1 MPLISVII
9 PIYNVENYLA
19 GCLDSILGQ
28 TFQEFELLLVDDGST
43 DKSIAIAK
51 EYARNN
57 PDKIFIHSVSHGGP
71 GPGAYPEMVWA
82 DGWPDSRPE
91 GSLGG
96 QQDPDGGRSVFL

>member
-28 TFQEFELLLVDDGST
+28 TFQEFELLLVDDGFT

-57 PDKIFIHSVSHGGP
+57 PGNFQHYI
-71 GPGAYPEMVWA
+71 
-82 DGWPDSRPE
+82 
-91 GSLGG
+91 
-96 QQDPDGGRSVFL
+96 